1 MTFSFVLFCL
11 LKIGTGLAPVNDATG
26 FNENTDG
33 TFLRPPISSRL
44 TTPRKQPPTSVGN
57 THKPSK
63 DMRKSVAFS
72 NSKNDQKRFTSPTPK
87 SLSTNKSTTFTSSK
101 KQQPHWEASNVKT
114 STFNRPSSAM
124 SQLTSSPQ
132 MPLNDDIVS
141 NETTNKSAL
150 FLNYAKLVAIESNM
164 HKELAKDY
172 EQINNTRPK
181 TANPLFQTQKDEI
194 GERKI
199 TGLDLIENKTS
210 SIGNQEA
217 YAYLMAD
224 NKKYQQLES
233 IKYEQYP
240 NSSSAPSQLVDWLTL
255 PHEIWLNVLSF
266 LKHTDLIQFGRCCK
280 SFSNI
285 YLDNT
290 LCKFI
295 IK

>member
-1 MTFSFVLFCL
+1 LFCL
-11 LKIGTGLAPVNDATG
+11 FKIGTVLAPINDATG

-44 TTPRKQPPTSVGN
+44 TTPRKQQVTSVGN
-57 THKPSK
+57 TLKPSK

-87 SLSTNKSTTFTSSK
+87 SLSTTK
-101 KQQPHWEASNVKT
+101 KQQPHWEASNVNT
-114 STFNRPSSAM
+114 STYKRPSSGM

-132 MPLNDDIVS
+132 IPLNDDNVS
-141 NETTNKSAL
+141 NENTNKSAL

-181 TANPLFQTQKDEI
+181 TANPLFQTQKDAI

-199 TGLDLIENKTS
+199 TGLDLIENKTL

-233 IKYEQYP
+233 IKYEHLT
-240 NSSSAPSQLVDWLTL
+240 NSSSASSQLVDWLTL
-255 PHEIWLNVLSF
+255 PHEIWLNILSF

-290 LCKFI
+290 LCKFN